1 MPFPAGS
8 QALIESVNLVADLN
22 LPLGDLPGR
31 AEATRTRLDELIAQN
46 SEHGAMLRSLE
57 EAWDQA
63 EPADEPMA
71 IGDLPTG
78 DELVAELEQ
87 FLRDQRPD

>member
-22 LPLGDLPGR
+22 LPLGDLP
-31 AEATRTRLDELIAQN
+31 AQSEATRSRLDELIAQN
-46 SEHGAMLRSLE
+46 PEHRAMLGRLE

-78 DELVAELEQ
+78 DELVAELEE